1 MHISQSDQL
10 RYIYIHVKSTLVLI
24 EYECIYNHASKFQI
38 TSDLRNKSMLTMYII
53 FQDFSYYYGFFPYIH
68 GQIVS
73 IYICWFCIY
82 GCFSIAVTDEM
93 GYTVKNK

>member
-1 MHISQSDQL
+1 
-10 RYIYIHVKSTLVLI
+10 
-24 EYECIYNHASKFQI
+24 
-38 TSDLRNKSMLTMYII
+38 MYII

-93 GYTVKNK
+93 GYTVKNKWEIDKRPVDLIAHLRNSSNQ